1 MKKLNKLLALCLALT
16 MLLLCVPFTAS
27 AAETTYGPEN
37 IQEIPGIDYNR
48 ITQKATGGGK
58 SYPVELKMGDLTF
71 NGELTGS
78 NGLTYEELNKIINE
92 VLKEKNLTA
101 DRIALV
107 AKLAGRV
114 ETDAAL
120 YWGDQII
127 QGLLSFIP
135 TPPGSPGGVN
145 DYYAYI
151 VHGEGKGVDSMV
163 AESAVNTIVTAAE
176 IKLNPSTGKYFS
188 KIPFAATT
196 GTDKVPLLGQL
207 VNTFKVGKEWLE
219 GNKQLEKYLDLLE
232 KNLAD
237 INGFY
242 SECSRRANKL
252 AEERGAGS
260 YVIKFDKEKNHHT
273 YNATFWGIS
282 DLTMGAT
289 LSGELE
295 GSNTKGVAGTY
306 TGTLWLDLELET
318 PDTFDAAIPNAH
330 PFSQSYN
337 VLKPLWDMQKKDPT
351 MFFGGEA
358 THYTTVLKRAMQ
370 GEITVTVTEN
380 TGIVNCDATGSI
392 TSGNDET
399 EFKFD
404 HMWDNAQ
411 LDIVGSVGGAMSY
424 EREYQYYH
432 YTSSDPKTLTE
443 TTHTSDAETR
453 AHPLGVGTVW
463 KPLESDMVITI
474 DFRK

>member
-71 NGELTGS
+71 TGELSGS
-78 NGLTYEELNKIINE
+78 HGLSYEELNKIINE

-107 AKLAGRV
+107 AKLAGRI

-163 AESAVNTIVTAAE
+163 AESAVNTIVSAAE

-237 INGFY
+237 INDFY
-242 SECSRRANKL
+242 SECSRRANKI
-252 AEERGAGS
+252 AEEKGETSKGYS
-260 YVIKFDKEKNHHT
+260 IKFN
-273 YNATFWGIS
+273 NATATNTFTFWGIS
-282 DLTMGAT
+282 GLMSEWT
-289 LSGELE
+289 LSGELVKGVTGAGDGVIGNYE
-295 GSNTKGVAGTY
+295 GTLTLKIKALDMAETFDKNWVQNTTEWPNIMRTLKSGHNPTDTPQHITKLERSISGEFNLYIAGASSGIYEPAVFGSFNGADNIDFSFSHKAESTQSAYTDGSNGY
-306 TGTLWLDLELET
+306 
-318 PDTFDAAIPNAH
+318 I
-330 PFSQSYN
+330 Y
-337 VLKPLWDMQKKDPT
+337 
-351 MFFGGEA
+351 
-358 THYTTVLKRAMQ
+358 
-370 GEITVTVTEN
+370 
-380 TGIVNCDATGSI
+380 
-392 TSGNDET
+392 
-399 EFKFD
+399 
-404 HMWDNAQ
+404 
-411 LDIVGSVGGAMSY
+411 GANM
-424 EREYQYYH
+424 
-432 YTSSDPKTLTE
+432 TSSDVNTMYIKGYNTLGWSGPE
-443 TTHTSDAETR
+443 DWLQNSGGD
-453 AHPLGVGTVW
+453 LDMNIGTVW
-463 KPLESDMVITI
+463 DPLDGEVSMEIN
-474 DFRK
+474 FGR

>member
-27 AAETTYGPEN
+27 AAETAYGPEN

-58 SYPVELKMGDLTF
+58 SYPVVLKMGDLTF
-71 NGELTGS
+71 NGELIGS

-114 ETDAAL
+114 EADAAL

-232 KNLAD
+232 KNLAE
-237 INGFY
+237 INDFY

-252 AEERGAGS
+252 AEEKGETSKGYS
-260 YVIKFDKEKNHHT
+260 IKFN
-273 YNATFWGIS
+273 NATATNTFTFWGIS
-282 DLTMGAT
+282 GLMSEWT
-289 LSGELE
+289 LSGELVKGVTGAGDGVIGNYE
-295 GSNTKGVAGTY
+295 GTLTLKIKALDMAETFDKNWVQNTTEWPNIMRTLKSGHNPTDTPQHITKLERSISGEFNLYIAGASSGIYEPAVFGSFNGADNIDFSFSHKAESTQSAYTDGSNGY
-306 TGTLWLDLELET
+306 
-318 PDTFDAAIPNAH
+318 I
-330 PFSQSYN
+330 Y
-337 VLKPLWDMQKKDPT
+337 
-351 MFFGGEA
+351 
-358 THYTTVLKRAMQ
+358 
-370 GEITVTVTEN
+370 
-380 TGIVNCDATGSI
+380 
-392 TSGNDET
+392 
-399 EFKFD
+399 
-404 HMWDNAQ
+404 
-411 LDIVGSVGGAMSY
+411 GANM
-424 EREYQYYH
+424 
-432 YTSSDPKTLTE
+432 TSSDVNTMYIKGYNTLD
-443 TTHTSDAETR
+443 HTGPEDWLQNSGGDLEMN
-453 AHPLGVGTVW
+453 VGTVW
-463 KPLESDMVITI
+463 DPLDGDVSIEIN
-474 DFRK
+474 FGR

>member
-27 AAETTYGPEN
+27 AAETAYGPEN

-58 SYPVELKMGDLTF
+58 SHPVELKMGDLTF
-71 NGELTGS
+71 HGELSGS
-78 NGLTYEELNKIINE
+78 NGLSYEELNKIINE

-145 DYYAYI
+145 DYYAWI
-151 VHGEGKGVDSMV
+151 VHGEGKGVGSMA
-163 AESAVNTIVTAAE
+163 AESALNTAVAAAE
-176 IKLNPSTGKYFS
+176 IALNPSTGKYFS

-196 GTDKVPLLGQL
+196 GTDKVPFLGQII
-207 VNTFKVGKEWLE
+207 NTFKVGKEWLE

-237 INGFY
+237 INDFY

-252 AEERGAGS
+252 AEEKGETSDGYS
-260 YVIKFDKEKNHHT
+260 IKFN
-273 YNATFWGIS
+273 NATATDTFTFWGIS
-282 DLTMGAT
+282 GLMSEWT
-289 LSGELE
+289 LSGELVKGVSGAGDGVIGNYE
-295 GSNTKGVAGTY
+295 GTLTLSMKALDMAETFDKNWVQNTTEWPNIMRTLKSGHNPTDTPQHITKLERTISGEFNLYIAGASSGIYEPAVFGSFNGADNIDFSFSHKAENTISAYTDGSNGY
-306 TGTLWLDLELET
+306 
-318 PDTFDAAIPNAH
+318 I
-330 PFSQSYN
+330 Y
-337 VLKPLWDMQKKDPT
+337 
-351 MFFGGEA
+351 
-358 THYTTVLKRAMQ
+358 
-370 GEITVTVTEN
+370 
-380 TGIVNCDATGSI
+380 
-392 TSGNDET
+392 
-399 EFKFD
+399 
-404 HMWDNAQ
+404 
-411 LDIVGSVGGAMSY
+411 GANM
-424 EREYQYYH
+424 
-432 YTSSDPKTLTE
+432 TSSDVNTMYIKGYNTLD
-443 TTHTSDAETR
+443 HTGPEDWLQNSGGDLEMN
-453 AHPLGVGTVW
+453 VGTVW
-463 KPLESDMVITI
+463 DPLDGEVSMEIN
-474 DFRK
+474 FGR

>member
-1 MKKLNKLLALCLALT
+1 MKKLNKLLTLCLALT
-16 MLLLCVPFTAS
+16 MLLLCVPFTAL
-27 AAETTYGPEN
+27 ATETTYGPEN

-163 AESAVNTIVTAAE
+163 ADSAVNTIVSAAE

-219 GNKQLEKYLDLLE
+219 RNKQLEKYLDLLE
-232 KNLAD
+232 KNLAE
-237 INGFY
+237 INDFY

-252 AEERGAGS
+252 AEEKGETSKGYS
-260 YVIKFDKEKNHHT
+260 IKFN
-273 YNATFWGIS
+273 NATATDTFTFWGIS
-282 DLTMGAT
+282 GLMSEWT
-289 LSGELE
+289 LSGELVKGVSGAGDGVIGNYE
-295 GSNTKGVAGTY
+295 GTLTLSMKALDMAETFDKNWVQNTTEWPNIMRTLKSGHNPTDTPQHITKLERSISGEFNLYIAGASSGIYEPAVFGSFNGADNIDFSFSHKAESTQSAYTDGSNGY
-306 TGTLWLDLELET
+306 
-318 PDTFDAAIPNAH
+318 I
-330 PFSQSYN
+330 Y
-337 VLKPLWDMQKKDPT
+337 
-351 MFFGGEA
+351 
-358 THYTTVLKRAMQ
+358 
-370 GEITVTVTEN
+370 
-380 TGIVNCDATGSI
+380 
-392 TSGNDET
+392 
-399 EFKFD
+399 
-404 HMWDNAQ
+404 
-411 LDIVGSVGGAMSY
+411 GANM
-424 EREYQYYH
+424 
-432 YTSSDPKTLTE
+432 TSSDVNTMYIKGYNTLGWSGPE
-443 TTHTSDAETR
+443 DWLQNSGGDLEMN
-453 AHPLGVGTVW
+453 VGTVW
-463 KPLESDMVITI
+463 DPLDGEVSMEIN
-474 DFRK
+474 FGR

>member
-71 NGELTGS
+71 NGELSGS

-237 INGFY
+237 INDFY

-252 AEERGAGS
+252 AEEKGETSKGYS
-260 YVIKFDKEKNHHT
+260 IKFN
-273 YNATFWGIS
+273 NATATNTFTFWGIS
-282 DLTMGAT
+282 GLMSEWT
-289 LSGELE
+289 LSGELVKGVTGAGDGVIGNYE
-295 GSNTKGVAGTY
+295 GTLTLSMKALDMAETFDKNWANRTSEYPTLFNRDEMLTGNGATVTLIDEAKSETTLERTVSGEFNLYIPGESSGIFEPAVFGSFNGDDETVYSFSHSIIYNTKI
-306 TGTLWLDLELET
+306 DLPNLGIFET
-318 PDTFDAAIPNAH
+318 PINGAATSNDY
-330 PFSQSYN
+330 QK
-337 VLKPLWDMQKKDPT
+337 LKISGEALVDG
-351 MFFGGEA
+351 GGEQIID
-358 THYTTVLKRAMQ
+358 M
-370 GEITVTVTEN
+370 N
-380 TGIVNCDATGSI
+380 
-392 TSGNDET
+392 
-399 EFKFD
+399 
-404 HMWDNAQ
+404 
-411 LDIVGSVGGAMSY
+411 
-424 EREYQYYH
+424 
-432 YTSSDPKTLTE
+432 
-443 TTHTSDAETR
+443 
-453 AHPLGVGTVW
+453 VGTVW
-463 KPLESDMVITI
+463 EPLDGEVSMEIN
-474 DFRK
+474 FGR